1 MKKVFLTIIMSIF
14 LTSLISCQSNKVK
27 FKVIEQE
34 SYVIIRSNHED
45 INDSILDG
53 QEITIYKSV
62 KQMQE
67 DLNNKGFII
76 NVDSFSEQYNDEYF
90 EQKAL
95 VIFYGYDSRGGL
107 DYNFKSITIDNNE
120 LVLNLVIV
128 ARGYG
133 ADVLV
138 NRLFTIEIKKE
149 DVKEFNKL
157 KCEIKEVDK

>member
-1 MKKVFLTIIMSIF
+1 MKKVFLIIIMSIF
-14 LTSLISCQSNKVK
+14 LTSLISCQSKVK
-27 FKVIEQE
+27 FKVIEQK
-34 SYVIIRSNHED
+34 SYVITRSTHEN
-45 INDSILDG
+45 INDSIIDG
-53 QEITIYKSV
+53 EEVIIYKTLD
-62 KQMQE
+62 QMNE

>member
-95 VIFYGYDSRGGL
+95 VIFYGYDPRTGI

-120 LVLNLVIV
+120 LVLNLVIE
-128 ARGYG
+128 ACDEG

-149 DVKEFNKL
+149 DIKEFNKL
-157 KCEIKEVDK
+157 KCEIKVVDK